1 MYIIQQT
8 QTKPQYISGFFWSNF
23 VPQTFELIHR
33 PKFNFKTIQT
43 FTGIVLYPTTT
54 KFTNKRQGFKS
65 SHVATQKR
73 TRAEKS

>member
-1 MYIIQQT
+1 M
-8 QTKPQYISGFFWSNF
+8 KGFFWSNF

-43 FTGIVLYPTTT
+43 FQGIVLYPA
-54 KFTNKRQGFKS
+54 KHQIINSDRGFNSSDVAAQKS
-65 SHVATQKR
+65 